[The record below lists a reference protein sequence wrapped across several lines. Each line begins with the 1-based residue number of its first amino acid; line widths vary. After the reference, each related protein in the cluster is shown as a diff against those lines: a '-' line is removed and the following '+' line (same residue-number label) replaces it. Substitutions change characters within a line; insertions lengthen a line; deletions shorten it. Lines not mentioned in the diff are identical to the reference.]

1 MEVTITHYLTLSL
14 AVFTVGLVGVLV
26 RRNAIVVLM
35 SLELMLNAA
44 NLNFLAFARH
54 LNDITGQVFAVFVIC
69 IAAGEVAVG
78 LALLI
83 ALYRNKET
91 VDVSALNVL
100 KW

>member
-1 MEVTITHYLTLSL
+1 MEITITHYLTLSL
-14 AVFTVGLVGVLV
+14 AVFTVGLMGVLL

-35 SLELMLNAA
+35 SLELMLNSA
-44 NLNFLAFARH
+44 NLNFLAFAHH

-78 LALLI
+78 LALII
-83 ALYRNKET
+83 ALYRNKGT
-91 VDVSALNVL
+91 VDVSALTLL